1 MAYNVEASLVE
12 WLPGIVGA
20 PAYAQVPDP
29 RPETFITVQR
39 TGGTCTVGID
49 APAVAVD
56 AWAGS
61 AYEASELALA
71 VRDAMVLRAVE
82 VPEIRHVDVGS
93 GPYPSPDADSR
104 QPAYRTVFN
113 MITEM

>member
-1 MAYNVEASLVE
+1 MSYNVEASLIA

-93 GPYPSPDADSR
+93 GPYSSPDADSR